1 MKIRVLGCSSA
12 IGGDARTSSYLID
25 DDILVDA
32 GTGVGNLD
40 IEALKKIDH
49 VFLTHSHLDHIACL
63 PLISDSVGALRDKPV
78 TIHARP
84 QTLEL
89 LRKHIFN
96 WQIWPDFTVVPSEE
110 APFMTME
117 EFTPGD
123 LWESNGRQIRSVSVN
138 HTVPAV
144 GYLVGNGNQVLALS
158 GDTTVTNDFWQA
170 INESKNPR
178 YLILETTFPD
188 AQVELASVSKHLCPS
203 MVQGELKKLQRK
215 PEVFITHMMPGDEAT
230 IMAELRERLPG
241 FTLNRLEPNQ
251 VFELN

>member
-12 IGGDARTSSYLID
+12 IGGEARTSSYLID

-32 GTGVGNLD
+32 GPGVGNLD

-49 VFLTHSHLDHIACL
+49 IFLTHSHMDHIACL
-63 PLISDSVGALRDKPV
+63 PLIADSVGAMRDKPV

-84 QTLEL
+84 QTMEL

-96 WQIWPDFTVVPSEE
+96 WQIWPDFTVVPTED

-117 EFTPGD
+117 EFAPGD
-123 LWESNGRQIRSVSVN
+123 VWENNGRQIRSVSVN

-144 GYLVGNGNQVLALS
+144 GYLIGNGSQVLALS

-170 INESKNPR
+170 INESHNPR

-188 AQVELASVSKHLCPS
+188 AQVELATVSKHLCPS
-203 MVQGELKKLQRK
+203 MVQGELKKLQVR
-215 PEVFITHMMPGDEAT
+215 PEVFITHMMPSDQAT
-230 IMAELRERLPG
+230 IMTELRERLPD
-241 FTLNRLEPNQ
+241 FELNRLEPNH
-251 VFELN
+251 VFDLN

>member
-12 IGGDARTSSYLID
+12 IGGEARTSSYMID
-25 DDILVDA
+25 DDILIDA

-40 IEALKKIDH
+40 IEELKNIDH

-63 PLISDSVGALRDKPV
+63 PLIADSVGAMRDKPV

-117 EFTPGD
+117 EFSPGD
-123 LWESNGRQIRSVSVN
+123 VWENNGRQIRSVSVN

-144 GYLVGNGNQVLALS
+144 GYLIGNGSHVLALS
-158 GDTTVTNDFWQA
+158 GDTTVTSDFWQA
-170 INESKNPR
+170 INESPNPR

-188 AQVELASVSKHLCPS
+188 AQVELATVSKHLCPS
-203 MVQGELKKLQRK
+203 MVQGELKKLQVR
-215 PEVFITHMMPGDEAT
+215 PEVFITHMMPSDEAT
-230 IMAELRERLPG
+230 IMSELRERLPE
-241 FTLNRLEPNQ
+241 FELNRLEPNH